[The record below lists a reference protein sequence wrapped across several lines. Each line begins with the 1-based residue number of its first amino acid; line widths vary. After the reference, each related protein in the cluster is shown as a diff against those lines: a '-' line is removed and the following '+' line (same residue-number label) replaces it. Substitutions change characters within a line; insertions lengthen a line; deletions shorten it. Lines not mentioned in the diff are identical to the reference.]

1 VAGPIPL
8 RGVIE
13 GFYGRP
19 WSHAARLDAVAF
31 LGARGFNAFV
41 YAPKDDEKHRA
52 RWREP
57 YDDDEL
63 ARFAD
68 LATHCAAADVRFGF
82 AISPGLDITYRDTD
96 DRDVL
101 LAKLVPL
108 IEGGVDWFVLALDDI
123 PPREGLA
130 SEQRDLAVWLDQ
142 RLSDRG
148 DVRLSLV
155 PTEYVGTNP
164 SPYLTELVD
173 GLPDDVDVMWTGPTV
188 CSPTITRDD
197 AQAWKQAVGGRP
209 LVIWDNYP
217 VNDTVMER
225 ELHLGP
231 YRGRDPGL
239 REVVD
244 GVLCNP
250 MIQARAS
257 LVPLATAAE
266 FLSSPDDY
274 DEAGAWERAIC
285 DVGGPR
291 ADALRALAR
300 ACADGPLR
308 RTEELP
314 AHALVV
320 ALADE
325 LDGPGWI
332 DAMDAVRDEFRD
344 LHYAADA
351 WHDVDD
357 PLASELEPW
366 LAQADRETAAGTA
379 ALQLLQQVRPVAQRN
394 EDGSGKAAA
403 PNADAALHHSFA
415 LLFAWTAAREADP
428 RIVLGPRF
436 ALHPAV
442 VQLSD
447 GCQGLD
453 VDLAVRE
460 DLSVIDTL
468 CRIALD
474 HYSRWT
480 KSAHPDVRVMGAD
493 GEIAVDDDGS
503 FRASPN
509 DVVLLRSGPFATRA
523 ASDSGP
529 PFRDARLP

>member
-1 VAGPIPL
+1 MRRAG
-8 RGVIE
+8 
-13 GFYGRP
+13 
-19 WSHAARLDAVAF
+19 
-31 LGARGFNAFV
+31 
-41 YAPKDDEKHRA
+41 
-52 RWREP
+52 
-57 YDDDEL
+57 
-63 ARFAD
+63 
-68 LATHCAAADVRFGF
+68 VRFGF
-82 AISPGLDITYRDTD
+82 AISPGLDITYGDDD
-96 DRDVL
+96 DRGVL
-101 LAKLVPL
+101 LGKLTPL
-108 IEGGVDWFVLALDDI
+108 IDRGVDWVVLALDDI
-123 PPREGLA
+123 PARAGLA
-130 SEQRDLAVWLDQ
+130 AEQRDLSMWLYEE
-142 RLSDRG
+142 LGGRG
-148 DVRLSLV
+148 DIRLSLV

-188 CSPTITRDD
+188 CSPTITRHD
-197 AQAWKQAVGGRP
+197 AEAWKQAVGGRP

-239 REVVD
+239 SDVVD

-274 DEAGAWERAIC
+274 DEAGAWERAIS
-285 DVGGPR
+285 DVGGTR

-300 ACADGPLR
+300 ACADGPLSGPEQLR
-308 RTEELP
+308 
-314 AHALVV
+314 AHALVI

-332 DAMDAVRDEFRD
+332 DAMEAVRDELRD
-344 LHYAADA
+344 LHHAAGA

-379 ALQLLQQVRPVAQRN
+379 ALRLLQQVRPVARRDN
-394 EDGSGKAAA
+394 EGSGRAA
-403 PNADAALHHSFA
+403 PPDADAALHQSFA
-415 LLFAWTAAREADP
+415 LLFAWTAAREAEP

-447 GCQGLD
+447 GRQGLD
-453 VDLAVRE
+453 VDLTVRE

-468 CRIALD
+468 CRLALD

-480 KSAHPDVRVMGAD
+480 KSARSDVRVMGPD
-493 GEIAVDDDGS
+493 GEIAVDDDGA

-523 ASDSGP
+523 VSDSGP
-529 PFRDARLP
+529 PFRDARLS